1 MLMLLAILVSA
12 GDIDQ
17 LPRPKAPA
25 PVVIP
30 IPTGVTPWDFR
41 LSTGWSPMTRALP
54 QWRMGKRLDDSG
66 RWEES
71 VIGQR
76 GGRVRETIAEAE
88 FHRTF
93 ATTGRN
99 PAGNGGVGEGFAWSA
114 FVGASWTADLD
125 LEFTPSGPRVVVGLA
140 YYPFDGIAHRYGWS
154 VLSGQLL
161 HGVDWSFTEDD
172 LRSIYYMPRF
182 AALITFYQFW
192 RGLGLDREE

>member
-1 MLMLLAILVSA
+1 MLTLLAILACA
-12 GDIDQ
+12 GDNEQDT
-17 LPRPKAPA
+17 RPKPPA

-30 IPTGVTPWDFR
+30 IPTGVTPWDYR

-54 QWRMGKRLDDSG
+54 RWRMGKRHDDG

-76 GGRVRETIAEAE
+76 GGRVREIIVETES
-88 FHRTF
+88 FRTF
-93 ATTGRN
+93 ATSGRN
-99 PAGNGGVGEGFAWSA
+99 SAGSGGVGEGFAWSA
-114 FVGASWTADLD
+114 FVGGSWTADLD
-125 LEFTPSGPRVVVGLA
+125 VEFTSNGPRIVVGLA
-140 YYPFDGIAHRYGWS
+140 YYPFDGVAHRYGWS

-172 LRSIYYMPRF
+172 LCSIYYTPRF
-182 AALITFYQFW
+182 AALMTFYQFW